1 MKKRLHNRLGSA
13 GFEENV
19 NPMDGVANL
28 ADVMIVLAVGIMLA
42 LIINW
47 NLDISAMVH
56 TRDNTRSLD
65 AENAIV
71 LDGDSIEEVDED
83 AEQIDSEGMEKLGS
97 VFFDE
102 TTGKYYII
110 VD

>member
-1 MKKRLHNRLGSA
+1 MESVG
-13 GFEENV
+13 
-19 NPMDGVANL
+19 NL

-47 NLDISAMVH
+47 NVDIGTVAYKNDDKKEPASDNAMILD
-56 TRDNTRSLD
+56 
-65 AENAIV
+65 E
-71 LDGDSIEEVDED
+71 DSIERVEDD
-83 AEQIDSEGMEKLGS
+83 AEQVDSEGMEKFGT
-97 VFFDE
+97 VYYDE

>member
-1 MKKRLHNRLGSA
+1 MTNRLSRSA
-13 GFEENV
+13 ARSDETA

-47 NLDISAMVH
+47 NVDVGATAYLDETPETESALLV
-56 TRDNTRSLD
+56 
-65 AENAIV
+65 
-71 LDGDSIEEVDED
+71 EESSMERVTDITEDVKSDE
-83 AEQIDSEGMEKLGS
+83 MEKLGS
-97 VFFDE
+97 VYFDE
-102 TTGKYYII
+102 STGKYYVI